1 MANLMTRSN
10 LRIGGLVLLALWA
23 LYVLIPP
30 LQGVVSG
37 IYEGIASPL
46 HSLYRGFAE
55 VVAPLLRGM
64 SANRAIFAAIIILIL
79 LALLI
84 WSTVI
89 GLRQSK
95 IRETDEIFGDPERTK
110 GGWYWIICGLASLGL
125 VWFYFSWGTARAFF
139 PNAANEI
146 CQVASLNTAMAPIAG
161 ALPPRFYVGTEVVQ
175 ATQAEFG
182 ETRILMAQLSLSDA
196 QTTEI
201 ESIIAEMEAI
211 LAGMSDPA
219 ALSPEV
225 QGRIDTLSSG
235 LAAAAAS
242 LRADKHPGDLSS
254 DALADNKSSQARWGV
269 AEETTKE
276 IPFAPTTARGA
287 RFVAVANEVSDLSK
301 DFQALKNLDD
311 DRKARLDAL
320 KDRIEVLEADLQG
333 DEAEIGAIQKR
344 IIRKLE
350 GRQRALKRGT
360 VFPPNALEPI
370 QSGLRDLQAASGRAQ
385 GGLWYIDALLL
396 PTDTI
401 NRTATVCTE
410 FGSGRWLP
418 KPMDVV
424 ARFGEMANIH
434 LNKDG
439 KLINPETEKPAPA
452 GGMKNVRLLWV
463 KWLPI
468 SDVAA
473 PLVPDFLA
481 DMIPGSYPS
490 HGEDGVFKHNLKSRV
505 LAFAQGDVN
514 LGYVPMLD
522 GHVWDSLYRVI
533 VAMALGIG
541 IGVPFGI
548 MMGASRFFKSF
559 FDPLI
564 ELYRPIPPLAWAPLI
579 LTAIGIGDAGKITLL
594 FMVALAIMII
604 SARTGAIATQLSKIR
619 ASHSLGASNAQILR
633 QVILPNAMPEIL
645 TGIRIAIGVCWGTLV
660 AAELLAGETG
670 IGFVENVAS
679 KTQDYTTIWVT
690 ILIMGMLGFALD
702 LLMRWVID
710 KTIPWRGKG

>member
-1 MANLMTRSN
+1 MTRQN
-10 LRIGGLVLLALWA
+10 FKLAGLILLPLWA
-23 LYVLIPP
+23 LYVLLPP
-30 LQGVVSG
+30 LQRAVSSV
-37 IYEGIASPL
+37 YDAIATGL
-46 HSLYRGFAE
+46 HSVYRGFADL
-55 VVAPLLRGM
+55 VAPVLWTM
-64 SANRAIFAAIIILIL
+64 SANRALFAAAIILIL
-79 LALLI
+79 LGLLI
-84 WSTVI
+84 WSIMV

-95 IRETDEIFGDPERTK
+95 IREKDEVFGDPERTK
-110 GGWYWIICGLASLGL
+110 GGWYWMICGLASLGL

-146 CQVASLNTAMAPIAG
+146 CQVASLNTAMAPIGG
-161 ALPPRFYVGTEVVQ
+161 ALPPRFYAGTEVVL
-175 ATQAEFG
+175 ATQAEIV
-182 ETRILMAQLSLSDA
+182 EARQLMAQVDLPAELEVEVNAIIVEIDLILSELSDPSA
-196 QTTEI
+196 MDPSVQAEI
-201 ESIIAEMEAI
+201 TRIAGA
-211 LAGMSDPA
+211 LTVAAGQLRDGSHPNA
-219 ALSPEV
+219 PGAEE
-225 QGRIDTLSSG
+225 
-235 LAAAAAS
+235 LAASKAS
-242 LRADKHPGDLSS
+242 LQL
-254 DALADNKSSQARWGV
+254 WGV
-269 AEETTKE
+269 AEEATKE
-276 IPFAPTTARGA
+276 IPFDPTTERGA
-287 RFVAVANEVSDLSK
+287 MFITVANDVELLGK
-301 DFQALKNLDD
+301 DFQALKNLTPERR
-311 DRKARLDAL
+311 DRIDAL
-320 KDRIEVLEADLQG
+320 KDRIAVLKETFEGQEEALGSD
-333 DEAEIGAIQKR
+333 ATR
-344 IIRKLE
+344 VIRKLQS
-350 GRQRALKRGT
+350 RSRALARGT
-360 VFPPNALEPI
+360 VFPPNTLDPI
-370 QSGLRDLQAASGRAQ
+370 QTAMEDLKSASARAQ
-385 GGLWYIDALLL
+385 GGLWYIDAFLL

-401 NRTATVCTE
+401 NRTTTVCTE
-410 FGSGRWLP
+410 YGSGRWLP

-434 LNKDG
+434 LNRDAADK
-439 KLINPETEKPAPA
+439 NPVTDKAFLP
-452 GGMKNVRLLWV
+452 GGMKGERLLWV

-468 SDVAA
+468 QDIAA
-473 PLVPDFLA
+473 PLLPEFLA

-490 HGEDGVFKHNLKSRV
+490 HSEDGTFNHNLKSRV
-505 LAFAQGDVN
+505 LAVTQGEVN
-514 LGYVPMLD
+514 LGYIPMLD

-564 ELYRPIPPLAWAPLI
+564 ELYRPIPPLAWAPLV

-604 SARTGAIATQLSKIR
+604 SARTGAISTQLTKIR
-619 ASHSLGASNAQILR
+619 ASHSLGASPRQILR

-660 AAELLAGETG
+660 AAELLAGKTG